1 MVAFGSGRN
10 SGWMR
15 IINAELTAEKSPA
28 WNTGQEHNTSPGN
41 VMTHKDQRSVQVIP
55 IFPLKFLVKL
65 VS

>member
-1 MVAFGSGRN
+1 
-10 SGWMR
+10 MR